1 MPNRLRSRTRRHRP
15 VWKCY
20 SQPMNQLMKTE
31 SSLLTYLALVIAVLF
46 WGLSFVATKIALQS
60 FTPFCLIFFRFFAAS
75 IFFGILLW
83 RTGFPPLTG
92 KTLQSLLLL
101 TLMQPGLYFLFETTG
116 LQYTSATKTSLI
128 IATIPI
134 VVLVFSALYLK
145 ERLRLLNTLGIC
157 FSLVGVALLVFGG
170 DVQEAGGMLLGDM
183 LIFGAVLAASIY
195 MIMTRRLGESLTSL
209 QITGMQIIFGALLF
223 FPAFLWDLP
232 KLHWQAVSSESL
244 IALVVLTIFAT
255 IVAFLCYNHAL
266 TRIPAAQ
273 AAVCINGI
281 PLVTACG
288 AWMMLGETL
297 SLMQLA
303 GGALVLGAVLLA
315 NHTPKNDE
323 INIPTST

>member
-1 MPNRLRSRTRRHRP
+1 
-15 VWKCY
+15 
-20 SQPMNQLMKTE
+20 MKTE
-31 SSLLTYLALVIAVLF
+31 STLLTYLALAIAVLF
-46 WGLSFVATKIALQS
+46 WGLSFVATKIALTS

-75 IFFGILLW
+75 IFFTILLW

-92 KTLQSLLLL
+92 KTLRSLLLL

-134 VVLVFSALYLK
+134 VVLLLSAVFLK
-145 ERLRLLNTLGIC
+145 ERLRPLNILGIIL
-157 FSLVGVALLVFGG
+157 SLVGVALLVFGG
-170 DVQEAGGMLLGDM
+170 EHQIAAGGILLGDI

-223 FPAFLWDLP
+223 LPAFLWDLP
-232 KLHWQAVSSESL
+232 KLHWSAVSQESL
-244 IALVVLTIFAT
+244 IALIVLTIFAT
-255 IVAFLCYNHAL
+255 IVAFLCYNYAL

-281 PLVTACG
+281 PLVTAAG
-288 AWMMLGETL
+288 AWLLLGETL
-297 SLMQLA
+297 ALLQMA
-303 GGALVLGAVLLA
+303 GGALVLSAVLLA
-315 NHTPKNDE
+315 NHTPKNVK
-323 INIPTST
+323 IALTNPI

>member
-1 MPNRLRSRTRRHRP
+1 
-15 VWKCY
+15 
-20 SQPMNQLMKTE
+20 MKTT
-31 SSLLTYLALVIAVLF
+31 SALFTYLALAIAVLF

-75 IFFGILLW
+75 IFFAVLLW
-83 RTGFPPLTG
+83 RTGFPPLSG
-92 KTLQSLLLL
+92 KTLRSLLLL

-134 VVLVFSALYLK
+134 VVLVLSAVYLK
-145 ERLRLLNTLGIC
+145 ERLRPLNILGIIL
-157 FSLVGVALLVFGG
+157 SLVGVALLIFGG
-170 DVQEAGGMLLGDM
+170 AHQITAGGILLGDI

-232 KLHWQAVSSESL
+232 KLHWQAVSHESL
-244 IALVVLTIFAT
+244 IALIVLTIFAT
-255 IVAFLCYNHAL
+255 IVAFLCYNYAL

-281 PLVTACG
+281 PLVTAGG
-288 AWMMLGETL
+288 AWMLLGETL
-297 SLMQLA
+297 AFLQMA
-303 GGALVLGAVLLA
+303 GGALVLSAVLLA
-315 NHTPKNDE
+315 NHTPKNNE
-323 INIPTST
+323 RTKSNLKA